1 MELCKA
7 LPALWRR
14 RQVEH
19 GQAAR
24 ALRSRRIRVA
34 ERHVRLEPQR
44 ERVVEEAL
52 VGVPRAHAAPAAVV
66 PAAQSEKFM
75 KLARAGDVEQ
85 LTQLLELGS
94 IDLQPGIDYFKVASR
109 VWTAGV
115 QDREL

>member
-1 MELCKA
+1 MTK
-7 LPALWRR
+7 
-14 RQVEH
+14 
-19 GQAAR
+19 G
-24 ALRSRRIRVA
+24 
-34 ERHVRLEPQR
+34 
-44 ERVVEEAL
+44 
-52 VGVPRAHAAPAAVV
+52 
-66 PAAQSEKFM
+66 QSEKFM